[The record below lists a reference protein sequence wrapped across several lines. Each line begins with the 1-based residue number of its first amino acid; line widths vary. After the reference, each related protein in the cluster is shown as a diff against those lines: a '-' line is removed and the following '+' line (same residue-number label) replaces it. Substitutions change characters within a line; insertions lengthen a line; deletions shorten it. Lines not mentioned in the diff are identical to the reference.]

1 MKFKKLS
8 AILLTATIAVGLL
21 SGCGNKN
28 NSNFSQSTKSK
39 ENEITLMIPDWGAP
53 SEEML
58 KEFKDETGIKVNL
71 QKTGWDDI
79 KKKVSVAST
88 GKNAPAD
95 VFEVDWSWVGE
106 FQSAGWLEK
115 LDVPEDVQKDM
126 PSLAYFKI
134 NDGIYAVPYSNDM
147 RLAYMNQ
154 EMMKKAGLTENPKNW
169 KELESSFAKMKDAKS
184 VEYPLLFPL
193 TAEEKTT
200 TSFMTLAYTR
210 NGIVF
215 NDDGT
220 LNKESTLDALKLIE
234 TMLKKGYLDPNSVST
249 PGMDVFKGIQNGN
262 GAFLEGPTSY
272 VTSVNDKKESKVV
285 GQVKA
290 IPFPGKDG
298 IATKSISFT
307 EAIGISPFSKNK
319 EAAKKFVEWFYKPET
334 QVKLNKAVYI
344 MPTRISVLEKMIKDK
359 EIDAPEF
366 VIEQSKKVESPFPH
380 GVPKYYTKM
389 STEMFNVINQLGQGK
404 LTAEEATDQMIQRVD
419 QIVKDNSK

>member
-1 MKFKKLS
+1 
-8 AILLTATIAVGLL
+8 
-21 SGCGNKN
+21 
-28 NSNFSQSTKSK
+28 
-39 ENEITLMIPDWGAP
+39 
-53 SEEML
+53 
-58 KEFKDETGIKVNL
+58 
-71 QKTGWDDI
+71 
-79 KKKVSVAST
+79 
-88 GKNAPAD
+88 
-95 VFEVDWSWVGE
+95 
-106 FQSAGWLEK
+106 
-115 LDVPEDVQKDM
+115 
-126 PSLAYFKI
+126 
-134 NDGIYAVPYSNDM
+134 M

-169 KELESSFAKMKDAKS
+169 KELESSFAKMKNTKS

-249 PGMDVFKGIQNGN
+249 PGTDVFKGIQNGN

-290 IPFPGKDG
+290 IPFPGKDVL
-298 IATKSISFT
+298 ATKSISFT

-344 MPTRISVLEKMIKDK
+344 MPTRTSVLEKMIKDK